1 MKSVVCFL
9 ASMCACVAFSGEP
22 TLAEPQSVLTADS
35 PAKAAPVAAPA
46 TEAAAPACTDCQQP
60 ALICVNGRCGS
71 RLYSVQSEQQ
81 EYCRNRLFGGH
92 VVRKTQRTVVKPV
105 R

>member
-1 MKSVVCFL
+1 MKSFVCVL
-9 ASMCACVAFSGEP
+9 ASVCACVAFSGEP
-22 TLAEPQSVLTADS
+22 TPAEPQSVLTADS
-35 PAKAAPVAAPA
+35 PTAAPA
-46 TEAAAPACTDCQQP
+46 VATATDCVDCQQP
-60 ALICVNGRCGS
+60 GLICVNGRCGS

-81 EYCRNRLFGGH
+81 ESCRNRLFGGH